1 MVKSGKK
8 WKKISI
14 FENYRVKSH
23 AMINLI
29 GTYECRADAKGRLM
43 FSAAFKKQLSPVL
56 QDGFVVK
63 RAVFQ
68 PCLELYPMQEWNL
81 MMEKINKL
89 NRFVKKNNDFIR
101 RFTAG
106 VRMVELDASGRIL
119 IPKDLCQFAGIQKQV
134 VLSSAVNIIEIW
146 DKDKYEKAI
155 DDAAVDFADLAE
167 EVMGNTDVD
176 ELS

>member
-1 MVKSGKK
+1 MT
-8 WKKISI
+8 
-14 FENYRVKSH
+14 
-23 AMINLI
+23 NLI
-29 GTYECRADAKGRLM
+29 GTYECKADAKGRVM
-43 FSAAFKKQLSPVL
+43 FSSALKKQLLPVVSE
-56 QDGFVVK
+56 GFVVK

-106 VRMVELDASGRIL
+106 VKVVELDASGRLL
-119 IPKDLCQFAGIQKQV
+119 IPKDLCQFAGVQKQV

-146 DKDKYEKAI
+146 DKDKYESAI
-155 DDAAVDFADLAE
+155 DDATIDFADLAE
-167 EVMGNTDVD
+167 EVMGNTDED
-176 ELS
+176 EVS